1 VTTSS
6 VERTQRVNQN
16 TMAAAMATAS
26 AKNTSTARTPSIRSP
41 TIFAKPVT
49 CTCTPC
55 ASYLWRNVSKRCARA
70 P

>member
-16 TMAAAMATAS
+16 TIAAAMTTAS

-49 CTCTPC
+49 
-55 ASYLWRNVSKRCARA
+55 
-70 P
+70 